1 MTSKN
6 KADGA
11 VPKDLGVEIG
21 GPGRAYFDNV
31 MFDNILD
38 SVMEMSAAIWTV
50 RDRQIVLEKILAEKG
65 IEVTD
70 LIEQHTPGD
79 AELAERKSERDELAN
94 RIFKSFL
101 RRPTND
107 TAKDPN
113 APSLRKIED

>member
-1 MTSKN
+1 MTSEN

-11 VPKDLGVEIG
+11 VPKDLGIEIG

-38 SVMEMSAAIWTV
+38 SILEMSAAIWTV

-70 LIEQHTPGD
+70 LIEQHTPN
-79 AELAERKSERDELAN
+79 ADELATRQAERDVLAQ

-101 RRPTND
+101 RRPTDNA
-107 TAKDPN
+107 AKDPN